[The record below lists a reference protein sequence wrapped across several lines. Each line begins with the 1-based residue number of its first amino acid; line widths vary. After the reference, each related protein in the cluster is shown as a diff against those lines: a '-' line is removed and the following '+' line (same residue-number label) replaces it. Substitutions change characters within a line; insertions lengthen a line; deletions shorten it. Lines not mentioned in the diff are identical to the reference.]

1 MTKTLTGYD
10 VMVYV
15 KDILNNVIFT
25 FKIER
30 KMIHNH
36 DMTYGLCMFMKVSC
50 QSYEHP
56 FK

>member
-50 QSYEHP
+50 QSY
-56 FK
+56 